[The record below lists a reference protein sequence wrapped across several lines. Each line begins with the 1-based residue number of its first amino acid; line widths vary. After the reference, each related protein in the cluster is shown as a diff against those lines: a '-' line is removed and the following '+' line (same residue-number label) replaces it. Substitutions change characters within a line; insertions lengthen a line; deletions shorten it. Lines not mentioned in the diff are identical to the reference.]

1 MHMAQVIHVMIASPS
16 DVSDARDAVY
26 GALHQWNEANTRNR
40 NVILLP
46 LRWET
51 SAVSSV
57 GEDGQSVI
65 NSQLVDKADVLVA
78 IFGASL
84 GQQTRSAL
92 SGTAEE
98 IQRATDAG
106 KPVHLFF
113 SNAPLAHDVNLAA
126 VADVRQFKDRFEGL
140 YGTFSNTGELHAR
153 VWQAIE
159 HDIAQFANSA
169 ELMSESPP
177 VDFLVQTGQAETPY
191 SDSRGRLKH
200 RTKRWVD
207 LTNRG
212 TADAENVTVEAAP
225 GTALRVLW
233 DAPKTVQHGQTR
245 RVPVAYSLGTTNP
258 AVIVSWTHEG
268 ETRQRQF
275 DLD

>member
-1 MHMAQVIHVMIASPS
+1 MIASPS
-16 DVSDARDAVY
+16 DVSDARDAVHV
-26 GALHQWNEANTRNR
+26 ALQQWNEANTRHR

-51 SAVSSV
+51 SAVPSV

-65 NSQLVDKADVLVA
+65 NSQLVDEADILVA
-78 IFGASL
+78 IFGERL
-84 GQQTRSAL
+84 GQKTERAL

-98 IQRATDAG
+98 IQRATEGG

-113 SNAPLAHDVNLAA
+113 STAPLTHDVDLDA
-126 VADVRQFKDRFEGL
+126 VKRVREFKKQFEGL
-140 YGTFSNTGELHAR
+140 YGEFFNAGELHAK

-159 HDIAQFANSA
+159 HDIAHFTNPTELVRESSA
-169 ELMSESPP
+169 
-177 VDFLVQTGQAETPY
+177 VDFLVQTGHEETPY
-191 SDSRGRLKH
+191 TDSRGRLKH

-212 TADAENVTVEAAP
+212 AADAENVTIEAAP
-225 GTALRVLW
+225 DTALRVLW

-245 RVPVAYSLGTTNP
+245 RVPVVYTMATRNP
-258 AVIVSWTHEG
+258 AVIVTWTHEG
-268 ETRQRQF
+268 ETSQRHF